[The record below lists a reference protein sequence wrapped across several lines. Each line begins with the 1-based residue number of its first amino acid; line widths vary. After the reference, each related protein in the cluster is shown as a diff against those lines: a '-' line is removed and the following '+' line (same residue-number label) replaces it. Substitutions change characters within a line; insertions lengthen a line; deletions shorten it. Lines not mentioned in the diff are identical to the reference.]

1 MNGAI
6 AEPLPSTTTPP
17 NTAVNIKIGSSQN
30 FLRTRMNSQ
39 SSARKDT
46 MRRAQNWCFMVSEAG
61 AVGSRRIQ

>member
-1 MNGAI
+1 
-6 AEPLPSTTTPP
+6 
-17 NTAVNIKIGSSQN
+17 
-30 FLRTRMNSQ
+30 LRTRMNSQ